1 MNPSDKNEKNEK
13 KLTPIEKDHLM
24 ALLKDYRRI
33 LQREL
38 CVQQELLML
47 HMDLIP
53 MLIKQSAYKS
63 HVERWAQL
71 VRELR

>member
-1 MNPSDKNEKNEK
+1 MNTANKNKK
-13 KLTPIEKDHLM
+13 KLTLTEKNHLM

-33 LQREL
+33 LRRAL
-38 CVQQELLML
+38 DLQQELLML

-53 MLIKQSAYKS
+53 MLIHQSACQSY
-63 HVERWAQL
+63 VERWAQL